1 MVKPPS
7 NFFYFFWRPKPPH
20 HRRRSR
26 IEFLLFSSSA
36 NTTKKNGI
44 VVFFMCVSRLFG
56 SVSRSGRL
64 FVVGRSSLLGSAFAG
79 RRFSFAGS
87 RRGLSP
93 ESVSWLR
100 SQVARLS
107 PDRHVLV
114 SGGAVGADTIAH
126 RAALERGVP
135 QIVVLPGG
143 FDRPYPRSNL
153 ALFRSVLAS
162 GGCLVSLLPPSVA
175 PSRSSFVK
183 RNEVI
188 ARLGAS
194 LLVPQCAARS
204 GTMHT
209 VRFARGAGVPV
220 LFRRGGA
227 PHLVGVPGCS
237 PI

>member
-1 MVKPPS
+1 
-7 NFFYFFWRPKPPH
+7 
-20 HRRRSR
+20 
-26 IEFLLFSSSA
+26 
-36 NTTKKNGI
+36 
-44 VVFFMCVSRLFG
+44 MCVSRLFG

-64 FVVGRSSLLGSAFAG
+64 FVVGRSSLLGSAFVG

-93 ESVSWLR
+93 ESVAWLR
-100 SQVARLS
+100 AQVARLS
-107 PDRHVLV
+107 PDQHVLV

-135 QIVVLPGG
+135 QVVVLPGG

-175 PSRSSFVK
+175 PSRSSFVE

>member
-1 MVKPPS
+1 
-7 NFFYFFWRPKPPH
+7 
-20 HRRRSR
+20 
-26 IEFLLFSSSA
+26 
-36 NTTKKNGI
+36 
-44 VVFFMCVSRLFG
+44 MCVSRLFG

-64 FVVGRSSLLGSAFAG
+64 FVVGRSALLGPAFAR

-87 RRGLSP
+87 RRGLSSS
-93 ESVSWLR
+93 SVSWLR
-100 SQVARLS
+100 QQVSRLA

-114 SGGAVGADTIAH
+114 AGGAVGADTVAH
-126 RAALERGVP
+126 RAALELGIP
-135 QIVVLPGG
+135 QVVVLPCG
-143 FDRPYPRSNL
+143 FDHPYPRSNL
-153 ALFRSVLAS
+153 GLFRSVLAS
-162 GGCLVSLLPPSVA
+162 GGCLVSLLPPSA
-175 PSRSSFVK
+175 RPSRSSFVE

-220 LFRRGGA
+220 LFRRSGA

-237 PI
+237 PL

>member
-1 MVKPPS
+1 MV
-7 NFFYFFWRPKPPH
+7 F
-20 HRRRSR
+20 
-26 IEFLLFSSSA
+26 I
-36 NTTKKNGI
+36 
-44 VVFFMCVSRLFG
+44 MCVSRLFG

-87 RRGLSP
+87 RRGLSSS
-93 ESVSWLR
+93 SVSWLR
-100 SQVARLS
+100 QQVSRLA

-114 SGGAVGADTIAH
+114 AGGAVGADTVAH
-126 RAALERGVP
+126 RAALELGIP
-135 QIVVLPGG
+135 QVVVLPCG
-143 FDRPYPRSNL
+143 FDHPYPRSNL
-153 ALFRSVLAS
+153 GLFRSVLAS
-162 GGCLVSLLPPSVA
+162 GGCLVSLLPPSA
-175 PSRSSFVK
+175 RPSRSSFVE

-220 LFRRGGA
+220 LFRRSGA

-237 PI
+237 PL